1 MKRNKI
7 AAGALALAL
16 GFGAVAP
23 VHAAEDKPSSESIK
37 ELIKDM
43 RAEKENL
50 DTSSEKIMDAL
61 GKAQEIEREK
71 AAQEGEAGVEDN
83 NNTGDTTEP
92 GEGGKTESGKGGTT
106 EPGKGGTTEPGK
118 GGTTEPGKGGTTE
131 PGKGGT
137 TEPGK
142 GGTTEPGKGG
152 TTEPGKGGT
161 TEPGKGGTTE
171 PGKGGTTTSDDDK
184 NKGKK
189 VYDLADNEAK
199 GYDTKAD
206 AIAAAKQ
213 ALADKAYNTAGN
225 NSYEVAKNE
234 NNGKWFFKLVID
246 TDKAIAEENKEDK
259 KEDKKEKD
267 NKSQAPAR
275 KADSNA
281 QTGVAGLVSVASILG
296 AASVAYVASKKR
308 D

>member
-7 AAGALALAL
+7 AAGVLALAL

-23 VHAAEDKPSSESIK
+23 VHAAEDNPSSESIK
-37 ELIKDM
+37 DLINEM
-43 RAEKENL
+43 RNERENL
-50 DTSSEKIMDAL
+50 DSNSEKIMDAL
-61 GKAQEIEREK
+61 GRAQEIERERQR
-71 AAQEGEAGVEDN
+71 AAQAPGTNVEGNDS
-83 NNTGDTTEP
+83 TGDTTQDK
-92 GEGGKTESGKGGTT
+92 GETT
-106 EPGKGGTTEPGK
+106 KP
-118 GGTTEPGKGGTTE
+118 
-131 PGKGGT
+131 
-137 TEPGK
+137 
-142 GGTTEPGKGG
+142 
-152 TTEPGKGGT
+152 
-161 TEPGKGGTTE
+161 
-171 PGKGGTTTSDDDK
+171 SDDETTKPSDDEKTKPSNDDKDKDKDKDK
-184 NKGKK
+184 NKDKDKK
-189 VYDLADNEAK
+189 VYDLADNEEK

-213 ALADKAYNTAGN
+213 ALTDKEFNKAGN

-259 KEDKKEKD
+259 KEDKKD

>member
-71 AAQEGEAGVEDN
+71 AAQQGEGTVEDN
-83 NNTGDTTEP
+83 NNTGNTTPSTDE
-92 GEGGKTESGKGGTT
+92 KTT
-106 EPGKGGTTEPGK
+106 P
-118 GGTTEPGKGGTTE
+118 
-131 PGKGGT
+131 
-137 TEPGK
+137 
-142 GGTTEPGKGG
+142 
-152 TTEPGKGGT
+152 
-161 TEPGKGGTTE
+161 
-171 PGKGGTTTSDDDK
+171 SDDETTKPSDDEKTTPSDDETTKPSNDDK
-184 NKGKK
+184 DKDKDKDKK
-189 VYDLADNEAK
+189 VYDLADNEEK

-213 ALADKAYNTAGN
+213 ALADKAYNAAGN

-259 KEDKKEKD
+259 KEDKKD

>member
-23 VHAAEDKPSSESIK
+23 VHAAEDNPSSESIK
-37 ELIKDM
+37 DLINEM
-43 RAEKENL
+43 RNERENL
-50 DTSSEKIMDAL
+50 DSNSEKIMDAL
-61 GKAQEIEREK
+61 GRAQEIERERQR
-71 AAQEGEAGVEDN
+71 AAQEGGSTVEGNDSTGETTPSDNKDNSETDKNGSSSSQSSAGKKDTETTDDGSDGGSLDLSPAGDTNNLGAGAGKQGSTGN
-83 NNTGDTTEP
+83 NNQ
-92 GEGGKTESGKGGTT
+92 SGK
-106 EPGKGGTTEPGK
+106 EK
-118 GGTTEPGKGGTTE
+118 
-131 PGKGGT
+131 
-137 TEPGK
+137 
-142 GGTTEPGKGG
+142 
-152 TTEPGKGGT
+152 
-161 TEPGKGGTTE
+161 
-171 PGKGGTTTSDDDK
+171 DDK
-184 NKGKK
+184 NKGKKDKK
-189 VYDLADNEAK
+189 VYDLADNEEK

-213 ALADKAYNTAGN
+213 ALADKEFNKAGN

-259 KEDKKEKD
+259 KEGKKD

>member
-7 AAGALALAL
+7 AAGVLALAL

-23 VHAAEDKPSSESIK
+23 VHAAEDNPSSESIK
-37 ELIKDM
+37 DLINEM
-43 RAEKENL
+43 RNERENL
-50 DTSSEKIMDAL
+50 DSNSEKIMDAL
-61 GKAQEIEREK
+61 GRAQEIERERQR
-71 AAQEGEAGVEDN
+71 AAQAPGTNVEGNDS
-83 NNTGDTTEP
+83 TGDTTQDK
-92 GEGGKTESGKGGTT
+92 GE
-106 EPGKGGTTEPGK
+106 
-118 GGTTEPGKGGTTE
+118 
-131 PGKGGT
+131 
-137 TEPGK
+137 
-142 GGTTEPGKGG
+142 
-152 TTEPGKGGT
+152 
-161 TEPGKGGTTE
+161 
-171 PGKGGTTTSDDDK
+171 TTTPSDDETTKPSDDEKTKPSNDDKDKDKDKDK
-184 NKGKK
+184 NKDKDKK
-189 VYDLADNEAK
+189 VYDLADNEEK

-213 ALADKAYNTAGN
+213 ALADKEFNKAGN

-259 KEDKKEKD
+259 KD

>member
-23 VHAAEDKPSSESIK
+23 VHAAEDNPSSESIK
-37 ELIKDM
+37 DLINEM
-43 RAEKENL
+43 RNERENL
-50 DTSSEKIMDAL
+50 DSNSEKIMDAL
-61 GKAQEIEREK
+61 GRAQEIERERQR
-71 AAQEGEAGVEDN
+71 AAQEGGSTVEGNDS
-83 NNTGDTTEP
+83 TGETTP
-92 GEGGKTESGKGGTT
+92 DKGETTPDKGDKTPDKG
-106 EPGKGGTTEPGK
+106 
-118 GGTTEPGKGGTTE
+118 
-131 PGKGGT
+131 
-137 TEPGK
+137 
-142 GGTTEPGKGG
+142 
-152 TTEPGKGGT
+152 
-161 TEPGKGGTTE
+161 
-171 PGKGGTTTSDDDK
+171 DK
-184 NKGKK
+184 TPSTDNKGKK
-189 VYDLADNEAK
+189 VYDLADNEEK

-213 ALADKAYNTAGN
+213 ALADKEFNKAGN

-259 KEDKKEKD
+259 KEDKKD

>member
-23 VHAAEDKPSSESIK
+23 VHAAEDNPSSESIK
-37 ELIKDM
+37 DLINEM
-43 RAEKENL
+43 RNERENL
-50 DTSSEKIMDAL
+50 DSNSEKIMDAL
-61 GKAQEIEREK
+61 GRAQEIERERQR
-71 AAQEGEAGVEDN
+71 AAQEGGSTVEGNDS
-83 NNTGDTTEP
+83 TGETTP
-92 GEGGKTESGKGGTT
+92 DKGETTPDKGETTPDKGETTPDKGETTPDKGETTPDKGETTPDKGDKTPDKG
-106 EPGKGGTTEPGK
+106 
-118 GGTTEPGKGGTTE
+118 
-131 PGKGGT
+131 
-137 TEPGK
+137 
-142 GGTTEPGKGG
+142 
-152 TTEPGKGGT
+152 
-161 TEPGKGGTTE
+161 
-171 PGKGGTTTSDDDK
+171 DK
-184 NKGKK
+184 TPSTDNKGKK
-189 VYDLADNEAK
+189 VYDLADNEEK

-213 ALADKAYNTAGN
+213 ALADKEFNKAGN

-259 KEDKKEKD
+259 KEDKKD

>member
-1 MKRNKI
+1 MKRDKI
-7 AAGALALAL
+7 AAGVLALAL

-23 VHAAEDKPSSESIK
+23 VHAAEDNPSPESIK
-37 ELIKDM
+37 DLINEM
-43 RAEKENL
+43 RNERENL
-50 DTSSEKIMDAL
+50 DSNSEKIMDAL
-61 GKAQEIEREK
+61 GRAQEIERERQR
-71 AAQEGEAGVEDN
+71 AAQEGGSTVEGNDSTGETTPDKGETTPDKGETTPDKGETTPDKGETKPDKGEATPDK
-83 NNTGDTTEP
+83 GD
-92 GEGGKTESGKGGTT
+92 KTPDKG
-106 EPGKGGTTEPGK
+106 
-118 GGTTEPGKGGTTE
+118 
-131 PGKGGT
+131 
-137 TEPGK
+137 
-142 GGTTEPGKGG
+142 
-152 TTEPGKGGT
+152 
-161 TEPGKGGTTE
+161 
-171 PGKGGTTTSDDDK
+171 DK
-184 NKGKK
+184 TPSTDNKGKK
-189 VYDLADNEAK
+189 VYDLADNEEK

-213 ALADKAYNTAGN
+213 ALADKAYNAAGN

-259 KEDKKEKD
+259 KEGKKD

>member
-23 VHAAEDKPSSESIK
+23 AHAAEGNPSAQ
-37 ELIKDM
+37 DM
-43 RAEKENL
+43 RELANELKNARKDLDNKSEEIMEALEIATEKER
-50 DTSSEKIMDAL
+50 
-61 GKAQEIEREK
+61 ERQR
-71 AAQEGEAGVEDN
+71 AAQAPETNVENN
-83 NNTGDTTEP
+83 NNTGETTPSTDE
-92 GEGGKTESGKGGTT
+92 KTT
-106 EPGKGGTTEPGK
+106 P
-118 GGTTEPGKGGTTE
+118 
-131 PGKGGT
+131 
-137 TEPGK
+137 
-142 GGTTEPGKGG
+142 
-152 TTEPGKGGT
+152 
-161 TEPGKGGTTE
+161 
-171 PGKGGTTTSDDDK
+171 SDDETTKPSNDETTKPSNDDKDKDKDKDK
-184 NKGKK
+184 NKDKDKDKNKNKDKK
-189 VYDLADNEAK
+189 VYDLADNEEK

-213 ALADKAYNTAGN
+213 ALADKEFNKAGN

-259 KEDKKEKD
+259 KEDKKD

>member
-23 VHAAEDKPSSESIK
+23 AHAAEGNPSAQ
-37 ELIKDM
+37 DM
-43 RAEKENL
+43 RELANELKNARKDLDNKSEEIMEALEIATEKER
-50 DTSSEKIMDAL
+50 
-61 GKAQEIEREK
+61 ERQR
-71 AAQEGEAGVEDN
+71 AAQAPETNVENN
-83 NNTGDTTEP
+83 NNTGETTPSTDE
-92 GEGGKTESGKGGTT
+92 KTT
-106 EPGKGGTTEPGK
+106 P
-118 GGTTEPGKGGTTE
+118 
-131 PGKGGT
+131 
-137 TEPGK
+137 
-142 GGTTEPGKGG
+142 
-152 TTEPGKGGT
+152 
-161 TEPGKGGTTE
+161 
-171 PGKGGTTTSDDDK
+171 SDDETTKPSNDETTKPSNDDKDKDKDKDK
-184 NKGKK
+184 NKDKDKDKNKDKDKDKNKDKDKDKNKNKDKK
-189 VYDLADNEAK
+189 VYDLADNEEK

-213 ALADKAYNTAGN
+213 ALADKEFNKAGN

-259 KEDKKEKD
+259 KEDKKD

>member
-23 VHAAEDKPSSESIK
+23 VHADEGNPSAQEMRDLANELKNLRKDIDEKNEEIPRLLGIAE
-37 ELIKDM
+37 
-43 RAEKENL
+43 EKER
-50 DTSSEKIMDAL
+50 
-61 GKAQEIEREK
+61 ERQG
-71 AAQEGEAGVEDN
+71 AAQEGEADVEDN
-83 NNTGDTTEP
+83 NNTGDKTEP
-92 GEGGKTESGKGGTT
+92 STGGKTT
-106 EPGKGGTTEPGK
+106 P
-118 GGTTEPGKGGTTE
+118 
-131 PGKGGT
+131 
-137 TEPGK
+137 
-142 GGTTEPGKGG
+142 
-152 TTEPGKGGT
+152 
-161 TEPGKGGTTE
+161 
-171 PGKGGTTTSDDDK
+171 SDDETTKPSTGGKATPSDDETTKPSTGGKTTPSDDETTKPSTGGKTTPSNDDK
-184 NKGKK
+184 DKDKDKDKK
-189 VYDLADNEAK
+189 VYDLADNEEK

-213 ALADKAYNTAGN
+213 ALADKAYNAAGN

-259 KEDKKEKD
+259 KEDKED